1 MRAQRLLVPA
11 GRRPVTAW
19 LNLDTVR
26 SRSGSRSGSG
36 SASGARS
43 SLTSSSRSCPDAGAV
58 IGPDAYN
65 R

>member
-26 SRSGSRSGSG
+26 SRSGSRS
-36 SASGARS
+36 ASGARS